1 MRVIGVAVT
10 LFFGAYEQ
18 VGNTVALWLET
29 GVDRRCGAV
38 AIPMTWFQAGNPI
51 FVFARTPF
59 LIARWR
65 RRAEAGHD
73 GPAIGKMAIGSARV
87 GDSYVRLAKIGR
99 GHVWTRVT
107 NGHLVCRILLEKKK
121 NN

>member
-1 MRVIGVAVT
+1 MLVIGVAVT

-29 GVDRRCGAV
+29 GVDRRFGAV
-38 AIPMTWFQAGNPI
+38 AIPMTWFQALNPI
-51 FVFARTPF
+51 FVFALTPF

-73 GPAIGKMAIGSARV
+73 GPAIGKMAIGSE
-87 GDSYVRLAKIGR
+87 IGR
-99 GHVWTRVT
+99 ASCRERVCQY
-107 NGHLVCRILLEKKK
+107 V
-121 NN
+121 